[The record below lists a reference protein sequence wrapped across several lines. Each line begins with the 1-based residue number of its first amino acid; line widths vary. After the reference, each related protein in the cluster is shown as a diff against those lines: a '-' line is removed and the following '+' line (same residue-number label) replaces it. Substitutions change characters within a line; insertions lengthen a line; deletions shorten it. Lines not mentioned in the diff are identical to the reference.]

1 MLNFLPKVVIWW
13 NVGDALLGSSEY
25 AIMGLVNLLLHC
37 NASDLV
43 LEILKKMTKSGGQFA
58 SASNRSNSGGL
69 RDSSPRDLRPWT
81 WPACQAWGHNGLD
94 VGLAIKRSLV
104 RHSVGAHL
112 RNDSGQVDYYVTI
125 YVCRITTQT
134 SKEST

>member
-69 RDSSPRDLRPWT
+69 GDSSPVIYAHGLGRRARRGGTTGWMSVLRSRGRWFDT
-81 WPACQAWGHNGLD
+81 
-94 VGLAIKRSLV
+94 RSE
-104 RHSVGAHL
+104 RI
-112 RNDSGQVDYYVTI
+112 YVTTPDKLI
-125 YVCRITTQT
+125 IT
-134 SKEST
+134 